1 MVERTQAAVLHF
13 IPRANPEVTSVP
25 WVMTS
30 LQGCFMTRCAKSR
43 DLGAVIPTIAMSEGT
58 ATAVLDTPETSA
70 PESRMENTVGPA
82 WRRGFWSLIITQ
94 FQGAF
99 NEISLK
105 QLVILII
112 LAMGVEQAKRDQL
125 VLVVSALFAVPFILF
140 SMTGG
145 FLADRFSK
153 RTVTIGTKLFELAVM
168 TLAIVGLE
176 RQRLQL
182 EMAAVFL
189 ASTQAALFG
198 PSKYGLLPE
207 VLPEPRLSWGNGVLE
222 LGTFL
227 AAIVGGVC
235 GAFLA
240 DHFHGRQGWSGLI
253 LLCLSIVGLIFS
265 LGITRV
271 PAADPRK
278 RFRVN
283 PIGDLWEQGILIR
296 KDRVLW
302 LAVLGN
308 TYFWFL
314 GMLLTGN
321 ILFYGTDVLHI
332 SSTKTGLL
340 QAAVAIG
347 IGLGSLTAGYVSSGK
362 VEYGLIPLGSVGMTV
377 FGILLS
383 AHGLSFNH
391 VLGLLAALG
400 FSAGFFAVPV
410 NALIQHRPDE
420 KDKGGVIA
428 AANLLSWVGIGAASG
443 VYYVSQHYLHLRPP
457 AIFLCASLMT
467 VAATLYVLYLLPDAL
482 LRLLLWFATHTLY
495 RIHLQGRE
503 NVPAKGGALL
513 VPNHVSMVDA
523 VLLIASID
531 RPIRFVMF
539 KGSYDHPLVKPFAK
553 IMQVIPISSQFR
565 PREMIQSLRTA
576 TQALKD
582 GEVVCI
588 FPEGQMTRIGQLLPF
603 RRGMERIVKGVDVP
617 IIPVNLGGIWGSI
630 FSFERG
636 RFLWKLPHRIP
647 YPVTVTFGKEMPATT
662 PAQKVRQAV
671 QELGADGYRFRK
683 RYMRTLHRSFL
694 HTARRHPFRFAMA
707 DGRTPKLSFGGA
719 LARTVFLARRLRSVW
734 QEQKMVGILLPPSV
748 PSALINL
755 AALLMGKVP
764 VNLNYTASNE
774 VLASSARQCE
784 LKTVITSKALLERVH
799 IQPPAQAF
807 MLEDLADKPRFVERL
822 IAALICWLLP
832 ERLIEKSVGAGRKI
846 GLDDIAT
853 IIFSSGSTGD
863 PKGVVLTH
871 YNVASNVEQLSQVFM
886 LGRNDKILGILPFF
900 HSFGF
905 TGTLCL
911 PTTIGMGVVYHP
923 SPLESRAIGALVSQY
938 GVTFLLATP
947 TFLQAYIRRCSPEDF
962 GSLQYVMAGAEKLPE
977 RTAIAFE
984 DRFGIRPLEGYGCTE
999 CAPAVTVNT
1008 RDFRAPQFRQ
1018 MGAKRASIGHPLPG
1032 ISVRIVNPETLEPV
1046 PMGETGLL
1054 LVRGPNVM
1062 QGYLKRPEKTAEVL
1076 RDGWYNTGDVA
1087 MVDED
1092 GFVRITDRMSRFSKI
1107 GGEMVPH
1114 IKVEDKLH
1122 ELSGATE
1129 QIFAVTAVP
1138 DEKKGERLIVLH
1150 TLPQDKLESCL
1161 AQLAKSDLPPL
1172 WKPRADQF
1180 VHVQSLPYLGTG
1192 KLDLRRLKE
1201 IAMEASA

>member
-1 MVERTQAAVLHF
+1 
-13 IPRANPEVTSVP
+13 
-25 WVMTS
+25 
-30 LQGCFMTRCAKSR
+30 
-43 DLGAVIPTIAMSEGT
+43 MSEGT
-58 ATAVLDTPETSA
+58 AVPVLEASENVPHESVAPTPA
-70 PESRMENTVGPA
+70 PE
-82 WRRGFWSLIITQ
+82 WRRGFWSLVITQ

-99 NEISLK
+99 NENGLK
-105 QLVILII
+105 NLVVFLILGM
-112 LAMGVEQAKRDQL
+112 AMQKADRDRL
-125 VLVVSALFAVPFILF
+125 VLVVGTLFSVPFILF

-153 RTVTIGTKLFELAVM
+153 RTVTIGTKFLEMAVM
-168 TLAIVGLE
+168 ALAIVGLGW
-176 RQRLQL
+176 QNLNL

-207 VLPEPRLSWGNGVLE
+207 LLPEPLLSWGNGVLE

-227 AAIVGGVC
+227 AVIAGGVS

-240 DHFHGRQGWSGLI
+240 DFFQARQGWSGLI
-253 LLCLSIVGLIFS
+253 FLGLSCVGLLFS
-265 LGITRV
+265 LGITKV
-271 PAADPRK
+271 PAADPTK
-278 RFRVN
+278 KFRAN
-283 PIGDLWEQGILIR
+283 PIGDLWVQGRLIR

-314 GMLLTGN
+314 GALLMGN
-321 ILFYGTDVLHI
+321 IVFYGSDVLHI
-332 SSTKTGLL
+332 SSTRTAIL

-347 IGLGSLTAGYVSSGK
+347 IGLGSLAAGYLSSGK

-377 FGILLS
+377 FGIMLS
-383 AHGLSFNH
+383 RDHLSFAY

-400 FSAGFFAVPV
+400 FFAGFFAVPV

-428 AANLLSWVGIGAASG
+428 AANLLSFVGIGAAVG
-443 VYYVSQHYLHLRPP
+443 IYYVFQHYTHLSPSN
-457 AIFLCASLMT
+457 IFLSASLMT
-467 VAATLYVLYLLPDAL
+467 VAATIYVLYLLPDAL
-482 LRLLLWFATHTLY
+482 LRLLLWIATHTLY

-531 RPIRFVMF
+531 RPIRFLMF

-553 IMQVIPISSQFR
+553 IMGVIPISSQLR

-582 GEVVCI
+582 GKVVCI
-588 FPEGQMTRIGQLLPF
+588 FPEGQMTRIGQMLPF
-603 RRGMERIVKGVDVP
+603 RRGMERIVKGLEVP
-617 IIPVNLGGIWGSI
+617 IIPANLGGVWGSI

-636 RFLWKLPHRIP
+636 KFLWKLPHRIP
-647 YPVTVTFGKEMPATT
+647 YPVTVTFGKPMPTT
-662 PAQKVRQAV
+662 TGAQEVRQAV
-671 QELGADGYRFRK
+671 QELGAEAYHARK
-683 RYMRTLHRSFL
+683 RYMRTLHRSFV
-694 HTARRHPFRFAMA
+694 HTARRHPLRFAMG
-707 DGRTPKLSFGGA
+707 DGRTPKVTFGKA
-719 LARTVFLARRLRSVW
+719 LTSTVFLARRLRSVW
-734 QEQKMVGILLPPSV
+734 ADQKMVGILLPPSV
-748 PSALINL
+748 PGAMINL

-774 VLASSARQCE
+774 VLASCAKQCE
-784 LKTVITSKALLERVH
+784 LKTVITSKAFLERVH
-799 IQPPAQAF
+799 LQVPGQAI
-807 MLEDLADKPRFVERL
+807 MLEDLAEKPGSFEKL
-822 IAALICWLLP
+822 TAALIAWLLP
-832 ERLIEKSVGAGRKI
+832 VRLIEKAVGADRKTT
-846 GLDDIAT
+846 LDDIAT

-863 PKGVVLTH
+863 PKGVILTH
-871 YNVASNVEQLSQVFM
+871 YNVASNVEQLNQVFM
-886 LGRNDKILGILPFF
+886 LGSHDKILGILPFF

-923 SPLESRAIGALVSQY
+923 SPLEARAIGALVSQY

-947 TFLQAYIRRCSPEDF
+947 TFLQAYIRRCEPEDF

-977 RTAIAFE
+977 RTSIAFE
-984 DRFGIRPLEGYGCTE
+984 DRFGLRPLEGYGCTE
-999 CAPAVTVNT
+999 CSPAVTVNT
-1008 RDFRAPQFRQ
+1008 RDFRAAQFRQ
-1018 MGAKRASIGHPLPG
+1018 VGAKRSSIGHPLPG
-1032 ISVRIVNPETLEPV
+1032 ISVRIVNPETHEPV

-1062 QGYLKRPEKTAEVL
+1062 QGYLNRPEKTAEVL
-1076 RDGWYNTGDVA
+1076 HDGWYNTGDIA
-1087 MVDED
+1087 NVDED

-1122 ELSGATE
+1122 ELSCATE
-1129 QIFAVTAVP
+1129 QTFAVTAVP
-1138 DEKKGERLIVLH
+1138 DERKGERLIVLH
-1150 TLPQDKLESCL
+1150 TLPEDKLEACL
-1161 AQLAKSDLPPL
+1161 GLLAKSDLPAL
-1172 WKPRADQF
+1172 WKPRPDQF
-1180 VHVQSLPYLGTG
+1180 VHVDTLPYLGTG

-1201 IAMEASA
+1201 IATEAAV